1 MLGLDKGETMTRGW
15 RPSAVRS
22 QAPVTAAARHLSQ
35 RQYCRVYKLSNIY
48 VAVWPAEC
56 RPPPADCQI
65 LVTIVPSPALRRSH
79 HTSLTDDRNFSPF
92 SPPSCTAVLQYCSAA
107 AGSCAA
113 RRCCAPPYCRL
124 CPLLW
129 WKLLP
134 LQLSAAQSLTQ
145 GLSLIKQ
152 EDGNESINKS
162 M

>member
-92 SPPSCTAVLQYCSAA
+92 LPPSCTAVLQYCSIAA
-107 AGSCAA
+107 LQPGPVQLGGVVLPRTVDCVHCCDESCSSSSSFPRHNPSHRDFLISS
-113 RRCCAPPYCRL
+113 RRTEMNR
-124 CPLLW
+124 
-129 WKLLP
+129 
-134 LQLSAAQSLTQ
+134 
-145 GLSLIKQ
+145 
-152 EDGNESINKS
+152 
-162 M
+162 